1 MESVVL
7 SKQIKFYT
15 AILFSDTVLLLGVHE
30 INRLLL
36 KENQIFVKHYVLDD
50 FAHQCKFGWIKTYHI
65 PITFPL
71 NFT

>member
-1 MESVVL
+1 MESGVL

-15 AILFSDTVLLLGVHE
+15 AILFSDTVFGVHE

-36 KENQIFVKHYVLDD
+36 KENQRFVKHNVLDD
-50 FAHQCKFGWIKTYHI
+50 FAQQYKFGWIKTYHI